1 MTAVPSITVIVPV
14 WNEADNLPA
23 CLASIGTLGVEVEVI
38 VVDAGSSDGSA
49 AIARAAGAT
58 VLNSGVRQR
67 AAQLNAGATHA
78 KGAVLLFLHA
88 DTCLPS
94 EWRPALRNA
103 LEGNTDI
110 LGGGFRRR
118 FEGGS
123 SVLRITCEL
132 AAWRGKLC
140 GWFLGDQAMFVRRE
154 AFDALGGFK
163 PFQRCEDLD
172 FSIRL
177 SRRGRTCVLSAT
189 VQTSSRRFQ
198 AYGPVRQTIRDFLT
212 ATRFIFAERH
222 RP

>member
-1 MTAVPSITVIVPV
+1 MTAVPSISVIVPV

-23 CLASIGTLGVEVEVI
+23 CLATIGPPGPEVEVI
-38 VVDAGSSDGSA
+38 VVDAGSRDGSA
-49 AIARAAGAT
+49 AIAHAAGAT
-58 VLNSGVRQR
+58 VLNSGFRQR
-67 AAQLNAGATHA
+67 AAQMNAGAAHA
-78 KGAVLLFLHA
+78 TGEFLLFLHA
-88 DTCLPS
+88 DTCLPP
-94 EWRPALRNA
+94 EWRATLRRA
-103 LEGNTDI
+103 LEGNADV

-123 SVLRITCEL
+123 FVLRITCRL
-132 AAWRGKLC
+132 AAWRGTLC

-177 SRRGRTCVLSAT
+177 SRRGRTCVLPAT

-198 AYGPVRQTIRDFLT
+198 AYGPVRQTIRDLIT
-212 ATRFIFAERH
+212 ATRFIWAEWR